1 MLPLTDECHV
11 CDGSAMQILRAL
23 GKFCVSTISSRV
35 KFSLLLILEDNSEL
49 STEPF
54 ALSLQVVVK
63 VIHKEKQI
71 YNSHPKY
78 HKAQRETV
86 LAETVIKDSF
96 CQLCITSLLHQ

>member
-1 MLPLTDECHV
+1 
-11 CDGSAMQILRAL
+11 MQILRAL

-63 VIHKEKQI
+63 VTWTGTLWKRLKSYIRKNKFTIAIPNITRHREKQ
-71 YNSHPKY
+71 
-78 HKAQRETV
+78 
-86 LAETVIKDSF
+86 F
-96 CQLCITSLLHQ
+96 